1 MSTRTV
7 LAALL
12 ALAGCNE
19 GPIPNG
25 RYVASGR
32 FPSSGGQSSACGVLI
47 VDGEEVLL
55 VDERLLPHVVIEY
68 RGTFTEGD
76 GCTLNL
82 SCERTK
88 VEGDLRDKEDC
99 PEPDFAVECSVNADG
114 SISLEYG
121 FYALVPFEEDAVCSE
136 FFTIDKVY

>member
-1 MSTRTV
+1 LSTRTV

-25 RYVASGR
+25 RYVASGS
-32 FPSSGGQSSACGVLI
+32 FPSSAGQLRVCGVLI
-47 VDGEEVLL
+47 VDGEDVLL
-55 VDERLLPHVVIEY
+55 VDEGRSPHGVIEY

-99 PEPDFAVECSVNADG
+99 PEPDLPVECSANADG

-121 FYALVPFEEDAVCSE
+121 VYALVAFEEDAVCSE